1 MHSEGDPP
9 ADLIEYAV
17 AHWGPVPR
25 VALATAQEVSQRLYD
40 RGLRDAELAAAKL
53 AVLAAAE
60 QRRHASLAADSAR
73 LREAK
78 VAGWTRWRQNRRG
91 QV

>member
-1 MHSEGDPP
+1 MHREGDPP
-9 ADLIEYAV
+9 ADLVEYAV
-17 AHWGPVPR
+17 AQWGPVPR
-25 VALATAQEVSQRLYD
+25 VALATAQEVGQRLYD

-60 QRRHASLAADSAR
+60 EQRHALLADDSER
-73 LREAK
+73 LRAAK
-78 VAGWTRWRQNRRG
+78 VAGWARWRAALRD

>member
-1 MHSEGDPP
+1 MDRDGDPP
-9 ADLIEYAV
+9 ADLVAYAV
-17 AHWGPVPR
+17 DHWGPVPR
-25 VALATAQEVSQRLYD
+25 VALATAQEVGRRLHE

-60 QRRHASLAADSAR
+60 KRRHETLARDSAR

-78 VAGWTRWRQNRRG
+78 VAGWARWRAARRDD
-91 QV
+91 

>member
-1 MHSEGDPP
+1 MHPAGDPP
-9 ADLIEYAV
+9 ADLVEYAV
-17 AHWGPVPR
+17 THWGPVPR
-25 VALATAQEVSQRLYD
+25 IALATAQEVGERLHE

-60 QRRHASLAADSAR
+60 TRRHELLARDAER
-73 LREAK
+73 LRETK
-78 VAGWTRWRQNRRG
+78 VAGWARWRATRRD